1 MATAI
6 EFIINPITLSV
17 IVMIILCLCKMNVIL
32 ALLFSALVGGLR
44 GGLDLSTSMSTLIS
58 GMGGNG
64 ETALS
69 YILLGAFA
77 MAINHTGVAHWLAIK
92 VTQATK
98 GSKWALLLTI
108 ILISCASQN
117 ILPVHIAFIPL
128 LIPPLLEVTNKI
140 GLDRRAIAS
149 AITFGLTTPYM
160 AIPVGFGLIYHNLLK
175 DQMQLNGVS
184 IELGAIAKAMLL
196 PALGMIIGLIIALC
210 FTYRKKRK
218 YDTVNIDEISQT
230 DHIEHN
236 TATYIKTLIAA
247 ILAFGTQITTNSLA
261 LGALCGLAFMYISQ
275 AISWSELNE
284 AMNGGVRMMGFIA
297 IVMLVAAGYG
307 GVMRET
313 GGVAQLVDIVAA
325 TVGTNQISGVIL
337 MLVVGLLITLGI
349 GTSFGTIP
357 ILAAIYC
364 PLGVELGFSS
374 IAIAAILGVAG
385 ALGDAG
391 SPASDSTLGPTAGLN
406 VDHQHDHIYD
416 TCLPTFLHF
425 NIPLIAMGVIAALI
439 L

>member
-1 MATAI
+1 MSTAV
-6 EFIINPITLSV
+6 EFLINPITLSV
-17 IVMIILCLCKMNVIL
+17 IVMIALCLFKMNVIL

-77 MAINHTGVAHWLAIK
+77 MAINHTGVAHWLATK
-92 VTQATK
+92 VTKATN
-98 GSKWALLLTI
+98 GNKWALLLTI

-117 ILPVHIAFIPL
+117 VLPVHIAFIPL
-128 LIPPLLEVTNKI
+128 LIPPLLEVTNRI

-160 AIPVGFGLIYHNLLK
+160 AIPVGFGLIYHNLLR
-175 DQMQLNGVS
+175 DQMQLNGVN
-184 IELGAIAKAMLL
+184 IELVSIAKAMLL
-196 PALGMIIGLIIALC
+196 PALGMIIGLIVALC
-210 FTYRKKRK
+210 FSYRKKRH
-218 YDTVNIDEISQT
+218 YDNVNIDEIEQK

-236 TATYIKTLIAA
+236 TWTYVKTLIAA
-247 ILAFGTQITTNSLA
+247 ILAFGTQIITNSLA

-275 AISWSELNE
+275 AISWKELNE

-307 GVMRET
+307 SVMRET
-313 GGVAQLVDIVAA
+313 GGVAQLVDIVAS
-325 TVGTNQISGVIL
+325 TVGSNQLFGVIL
-337 MLVVGLLITLGI
+337 MLMVGLLITLGI

-364 PLGVELGFSS
+364 PLGLELGFSP

-391 SPASDSTLGPTAGLN
+391 SPASDSTLGPTAGLD

-416 TCLPTFLHF
+416 TCVPTFLHF
-425 NIPLIAMGVIAALI
+425 NIPLIAMGIVAALV